1 VADHKLPEP
10 DRDAGSRSILH
21 LMRGL
26 VRGGALVAFWPHN
39 PALPQPYRQQLEE
52 EGIVLLADGG
62 GLLDLAAWVKEQR
75 PVLNWLL
82 LSRPDVAEAV
92 LSAIDA
98 QPWLRLAYYGHD
110 LHHRRLER
118 QANFLNDK
126 SVATQAALSE
136 EQEHRIWKQ
145 VELILYPARDEVNE
159 VTDWIKKHGLKA
171 KACQIPVYAY
181 SDEELLNESN
191 TNIDSAQLCILFVAG
206 FAHPPNVDSAEWF
219 LKRIWPKIRSNLK
232 SVALCIVGSNPSAY
246 VKAVI
251 GLKPDNFGIYTHWN
265 VDDQQLERLYAT
277 AQIAVA
283 PIVYGAG
290 LNGKIV
296 EALRYG
302 LPCVTTANGARG
314 FDEPTGGLLL
324 ADGEEEFADA
334 CVKIL
339 SNPTLR
345 EQLSK
350 QAKLTVQRQ
359 FSQTVLAKALSPIF
373 SARTKNN
380 TIEWI

>member
-1 VADHKLPEP
+1 V
-10 DRDAGSRSILH
+10 
-21 LMRGL
+21 
-26 VRGGALVAFWPHN
+26 VFWPHN
-39 PALPQPYRQQLEE
+39 PALPEPYRQQLEA
-52 EGIVLLADGG
+52 EGILLLADCESR
-62 GLLDLAAWVKEQR
+62 LDLAGWVQDQQ
-75 PVLNWLL
+75 PVLDWLL

-92 LSAIDA
+92 LEAMIP
-98 QPWLRLAYYGHD
+98 QPWLKLAYYGHD

-118 QANFLNDK
+118 QANFFNDQ
-126 SVATQAALSE
+126 SVANQAALAE

-145 VELILYPARDEVNE
+145 VELILYPSRDEVNE
-159 VTDWIKKHGLKA
+159 VTDWIKKHGLRA

-181 SDEELLNESN
+181 SDEELLNGPN

-219 LKRIWPKIRSNLK
+219 LKRIWPKIRSKLE
-232 SVALCIVGSNPSAY
+232 SVSLCIVGSNPSAH
-246 VKAVI
+246 VKAI
-251 GLKPDNFGIYTHWN
+251 IELKPNNLGIYTHWN
-265 VDDQQLERLYAT
+265 VDDQQLERLYSS
-277 AQIAVA
+277 AQIAIA

-302 LPCVTTANGARG
+302 LPCVTTSHGARG
-314 FDEPTGGLLL
+314 FDKPTGGLFL

-334 CVKIL
+334 CVEIL
-339 SNPTLR
+339 TNPALR

-350 QAKLTVQRQ
+350 QAKLTVQSY

-373 SARTKNN
+373 STRAKNN
-380 TIEWI
+380 TMVSI